1 MRTIKIAPYLSLLA
15 LVGCAPANVSPGMT
29 FLVGLNGYQAEMER
43 LEGRPERWF
52 DRQRAGDALKKTY
65 LLTMG
70 GSREFNRMVDLDVK
84 RREFMITLRDST
96 VKPDRVTEMKEE
108 LVGMNSHVD
117 DLKEAVRAQVA
128 VTELRADQ
136 QPQQLETI
144 ATVGL
149 LNIAIDSFSSFTTTP
164 VANPRATKVGR
175 YVVSDFGG
183 SLATVRTPEG
193 QTYRCATLAI
203 PETGGSIKCE
213 PPSGK

>member
-15 LVGCAPANVSPGMT
+15 LLGCASANVSPGMT

-84 RREFMITLRDST
+84 RREFIITLRDTT

-108 LVGMNSHVD
+108 LVGMNSNVD

-149 LNIAIDSFSSFTTTP
+149 LNIAIDSFSSLTITP

-193 QTYRCATLAI
+193 QTYRCATLVI